1 MNVSFPGTATY
12 DDVISS
18 GRENF
23 FPDENT
29 SADTFCLCD
38 SSGTPFTES
47 WVLSEFVQT
56 TGQPPS
62 KLRLYVMWQPK
73 VERLFLVCKID
84 TKQCLQEEEEAEAKH
99 GDDVGSDDGEK
110 HMVCN
115 PPPLVKTSDQ
125 AGISYVLKLH
135 AFSNCVAF
143 VMKNCSEC
151 QEACSGGGYFNAR
164 WYIFFSTKFV
174 SWM

>member
-1 MNVSFPGTATY
+1 MIFDDELQKGVKKRYIPPPMNVSFPGTATY

-38 SSGTPFTES
+38 SSGTPFKVDNPES

-73 VERLFLVCKID
+73 VE
-84 TKQCLQEEEEAEAKH
+84 
-99 GDDVGSDDGEK
+99 
-110 HMVCN
+110 
-115 PPPLVKTSDQ
+115 
-125 AGISYVLKLH
+125 
-135 AFSNCVAF
+135 
-143 VMKNCSEC
+143 
-151 QEACSGGGYFNAR
+151 
-164 WYIFFSTKFV
+164 
-174 SWM
+174 